1 MANGVLDV
9 VTNNTIGLV
18 FAKRENPAIADK
30 VQVIWTS
37 PHLPESSIVV
47 RKDLDPAIKAKLKA
61 FFFKYGTGTGP
72 EADHERLVMKGLA
85 YVGFGPADV
94 SYLDP
99 VAQMD
104 ASNTLALARKS
115 GDAAKI
121 AAAQK
126 AYDTVIADIAA
137 HRAAAPHS

>member
-1 MANGVLDV
+1 
-9 VTNNTIGLV
+9 
-18 FAKRENPAIADK
+18 
-30 VQVIWTS
+30 
-37 PHLPESSIVV
+37 V

-61 FFFKYGTGTGP
+61 FFFKYGAGQGP
-72 EADHERLVMKGLA
+72 EADHERQVMKALA
-85 YVGFGPADV
+85 YGGFGPADV

-104 ASNTLALARKS
+104 ASNTLAQARKS

-126 AYDTVIADIAA
+126 AYDAQMAEIASHKAGQ
-137 HRAAAPHS
+137 